1 MATQKS
7 ARAPTVHRRAHRREA
22 VGDHRSERPTARSTS
37 KREVDAAAARAH
49 GAVAARGPIHEAIVG
64 CVRVDPLRAGKLR
77 VGALHLLH
85 ELVAD
90 AKGRRIDHVPTP
102 QHGVEHAAVAECAEI
117 LHVAHQAAHLIRI
130 RLTLRRERLPRADR
144 RGEGGGEQQRQRDD
158 KRERDL
164 PHRRRVDERGEP
176 RGDHRRAA
184 KHARAHADRHGG
196 VQRLVFRIAG
206 ILKTTQPRVA
216 LAPIL
221 QRGLHLSEV
230 EHGQDNAFGR
240 AQQHVEQRAL
250 RPAQL
255 QAGAVGVDT
264 RHDHERAHAG
274 GVGLPAWVARDELPD
289 RHAVRAAQIEAAVAG
304 GGTRVDRH
312 RALGHE

>member
-1 MATQKS
+1 MS
-7 ARAPTVHRRAHRREA
+7 RHRPSYGCRCGSRLNSTAASRRGSWTHRREA
-22 VGDHRSERPTARSTS
+22 VGDHRTERPTCMHAMHAKS
-37 KREVDAAAARAH
+37 AAARPH
-49 GAVAARGPIHEAIVG
+49 GAAAGRPIHQAVVG
-64 CVRVDPLRAGKLR
+64 RVYIGPLRVGELR

-130 RLTLRRERLPRADR
+130 RLALRRERLPRADR

-176 RGDHRRAA
+176 RGDHCRDA
-184 KHARAHADRHGG
+184 KHARARTARHGG
-196 VQRLVFRIAG
+196 VQCLVFRIAG
-206 ILKTTQPRVA
+206 ILKTTQPRVS

-221 QRGLHLSEV
+221 QRGLHLPEV
-230 EHGQDNAFGR
+230 EHG
-240 AQQHVEQRAL
+240 
-250 RPAQL
+250 
-255 QAGAVGVDT
+255 
-264 RHDHERAHAG
+264 
-274 GVGLPAWVARDELPD
+274 
-289 RHAVRAAQIEAAVAG
+289 
-304 GGTRVDRH
+304 
-312 RALGHE
+312 

>member
-1 MATQKS
+1 M
-7 ARAPTVHRRAHRREA
+7 HI
-22 VGDHRSERPTARSTS
+22 G
-37 KREVDAAAARAH
+37 
-49 GAVAARGPIHEAIVG
+49 
-64 CVRVDPLRAGKLR
+64 PLRVGELR

-90 AKGRRIDHVPTP
+90 AKGRRINHVPAP
-102 QHGVEHAAVAECAEI
+102 QHGVEHAAVAEFAEI

-130 RLTLRRERLPRADR
+130 RVALRRERLPRAHLC
-144 RGEGGGEQQRQRDD
+144 GEGGGEQQRQRDD
-158 KRERDL
+158 KRERDQPGGGQDLRQPEPVVLGDKLVAVIKHHPL

-221 QRGLHLSEV
+221 QRGLHLPEV
-230 EHGQDNAFGR
+230 EHGQANAFGR
-240 AQQHVEQRAL
+240 AQQHIEQRAF

-274 GVGLPAWVARDELPD
+274 GVGLPAWVACDELPD

-304 GGTRVDRH
+304 GRTRVDRH